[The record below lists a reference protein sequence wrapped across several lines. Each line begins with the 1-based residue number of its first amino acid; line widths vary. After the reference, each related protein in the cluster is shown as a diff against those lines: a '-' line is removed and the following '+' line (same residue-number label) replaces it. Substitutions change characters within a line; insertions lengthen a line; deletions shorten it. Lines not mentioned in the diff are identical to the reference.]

1 LQLVNVH
8 LEEHTLQHIAAS
20 CPMLQRLCL
29 TDYNA
34 YASSA
39 PVRSVSRVMPLVFNQ
54 QQQQQHA
61 GGAAGAANAAGNQQ
75 PAAAAGAAG
84 AAIGQ
89 HVGIVSEVVTTITSR
104 EQQSRPEVDWT
115 PLASLR
121 CLMQLSLKS
130 SASHVVAAAM
140 QLGQLK
146 HTVKN
151 LKLEAQG
158 LRVYDMHQVG
168 QKLLGLPYLT
178 WLALVLQYR
187 PERKYLHVQQQQ
199 AAKSAAAAAAAAPA
213 SSSAATGAGS
223 SGSSIAAGAAAGA
236 GGGAAA
242 AAANGAGAP
251 QNGGDG
257 GGGGGGPAAQWTAGG
272 GVGWAW
278 QPAEQLGKQLMQ
290 KLPGTALELKVRP
303 HGWY

>member
-1 LQLVNVH
+1 
-8 LEEHTLQHIAAS
+8 
-20 CPMLQRLCL
+20 MLQRLCL

-39 PVRSVSRVMPLVFNQ
+39 PVRSVSRIMPLVLNQ
-54 QQQQQHA
+54 QQQQQA
-61 GGAAGAANAAGNQQ
+61 GGAAGAAANAAGNQQ
-75 PAAAAGAAG
+75 PAAAAGPAG
-84 AAIGQ
+84 AGMGQ
-89 HVGIVSEVVTTITSR
+89 HVGIVSEVVTTITSSH

-130 SASHVVAAAM
+130 SAGHVVAAAQ
-140 QLGQLK
+140 QLGQQK

-158 LRVYDMHQVG
+158 LKVAELQQVG
-168 QKLLGLPYLT
+168 EQCVGLPYLT

-187 PERKYLHVQQQQ
+187 PERKWRPVQQQQQ
-199 AAKSAAAAAAAAPA
+199 AAAAEAAGSSSKAASA
-213 SSSAATGAGS
+213 SSSQASSTGDAAGPAGGA
-223 SGSSIAAGAAAGA
+223 AAGAAA
-236 GGGAAA
+236 
-242 AAANGAGAP
+242 NGIGVP
-251 QNGGDG
+251 QL
-257 GGGGGGPAAQWTAGG
+257 GG

-278 QPAEQLGKQLMQ
+278 EPAEQLGRQLMQ
-290 KLPGTALELKVRP
+290 QLSGTALELKVRP